1 MEPPC
6 EKPVIIEHY
15 FATQH
20 CFQILVYSLNT
31 KQQEQKKKKRK
42 KCCLKLINLREASQ
56 RRETYCV
63 ELLQVVLPEADQ

>member
-1 MEPPC
+1 MQKK
-6 EKPVIIEHY
+6 EKNIIIKHY

-20 CFQILVYSLNT
+20 CLQNVVCSLNT
-31 KQQEQKKKKRK
+31 KQQVQKKKG
-42 KCCLKLINLREASQ
+42 CLKLINLREASQ